1 MSIAG
6 LSPARIAALTAA
18 EDRRFKE
25 SRPKS
30 QAMLARARGV
40 MPAGVPM
47 PWMAGL
53 QRHDPI
59 FVATGR
65 GASFTDI
72 DGHRYVD
79 FNLVD
84 LAGSLGFAPPAVV
97 EAVQRRMAAGSSFL
111 LPTEDGLIA
120 GELLAARTSMPF
132 WQFTGSATIANTEA
146 IRIARLMTGRERVL
160 MFDGKYH
167 GHLDDALVSSDGDGE
182 HAELLGL
189 PKGIEQK
196 ARTVPFN
203 DLAALERAL
212 ALGDTACLIAE
223 PMLTNC
229 NIVFPAPGFWPEAE
243 RLAKAAGVLLV
254 IDEAHTHSFAYGGLT
269 RLWGLRP
276 DMLILGK
283 GFGTGV
289 PFAAYGVTAEIA
301 RLMERNLNSDP
312 GGRGLALGGTTYA
325 SALALTAARAAL
337 ESCMREADYARV
349 DALGQRL
356 ATGLAA
362 IFRRQGL
369 PWRAPVIG
377 GRAGWVLAPEL
388 PRDAEQSRRAMDRE
402 FADARKLFMANRG
415 LWDAVASA
423 GPGCSF
429 QHGEGDVDLYLEV
442 AGEFL
447 AAVTG

>member
-25 SRPKS
+25 SRPRS

-65 GASFTDI
+65 GASFTNI

-111 LPTEDGLIA
+111 LPTEDGIMA

-167 GHLDDALVSSDGDGE
+167 GHLD
-182 HAELLGL
+182 
-189 PKGIEQK
+189 
-196 ARTVPFN
+196 
-203 DLAALERAL
+203 
-212 ALGDTACLIAE
+212 
-223 PMLTNC
+223 
-229 NIVFPAPGFWPEAE
+229 
-243 RLAKAAGVLLV
+243 
-254 IDEAHTHSFAYGGLT
+254 
-269 RLWGLRP
+269 
-276 DMLILGK
+276 
-283 GFGTGV
+283 
-289 PFAAYGVTAEIA
+289 
-301 RLMERNLNSDP
+301 
-312 GGRGLALGGTTYA
+312 
-325 SALALTAARAAL
+325 
-337 ESCMREADYARV
+337 
-349 DALGQRL
+349 
-356 ATGLAA
+356 
-362 IFRRQGL
+362 
-369 PWRAPVIG
+369 
-377 GRAGWVLAPEL
+377 
-388 PRDAEQSRRAMDRE
+388 
-402 FADARKLFMANRG
+402 
-415 LWDAVASA
+415 
-423 GPGCSF
+423 
-429 QHGEGDVDLYLEV
+429 
-442 AGEFL
+442 
-447 AAVTG
+447 